1 MKTRLDLKQ
10 HGDLNRYRHYL
21 IIMMMLLFITA
32 EGNFINQVRGQ
43 ELTEEPNISI
53 EIQDQPLGEVLDIIS
68 QDTGYTFNVSRQWK
82 DYSVNASIQSM
93 PLNKGLNRIL
103 AGLNHVIIYESEK
116 IVNILVYGKANPGE
130 RESYSKQ
137 SRSSLIKKFQL
148 ELVNSPQSLSEK
160 TFELEDADEDS
171 DETDTAE
178 DDELVQDS
186 SSQDENSN
194 AQDEMQ

>member
-1 MKTRLDLKQ
+1 MKTRLDFKQ

-21 IIMMMLLFITA
+21 IIMMMLLFLTT

-116 IVNILVYGKANPGE
+116 NINILVYGEANLGE

-137 SRSSLIKKFQL
+137 SQSSLIKKFQL

-160 TFELEDADEDS
+160 TFEFEDADEDS

-178 DDELVQDS
+178 DDELAQDS

-194 AQDEMQ
+194 AQDEKE

>member
-21 IIMMMLLFITA
+21 IIMMMLLFLTA

-116 IVNILVYGKANPGE
+116 IVNILVYGKAKPGE

>member
-1 MKTRLDLKQ
+1 
-10 HGDLNRYRHYL
+10 
-21 IIMMMLLFITA
+21 MLLFLTT

-43 ELTEEPNISI
+43 ELTEEPYISI

-148 ELVNSPQSLSEK
+148 ELVNSPQSFSEK

-186 SSQDENSN
+186 SSQDEDSN
-194 AQDEMQ
+194 AQDKKQ

>member
-10 HGDLNRYRHYL
+10 HGNLNRYRHYL
-21 IIMMMLLFITA
+21 IIMMLLFLTT

-53 EIQDQPLGEVLDIIS
+53 EVQDQPLGEVLDIIS
-68 QDTGYTFNVSRQWK
+68 QDTGYTFKVSNQWK

-103 AGLNHVIIYESEK
+103 AGLNHVIIYESENN
-116 IVNILVYGKANPGE
+116 INILVYGKADLSE
-130 RESYSKQ
+130 RESYPKQ
-137 SRSSLIKKFQL
+137 SRSSLIKKFKL

-171 DETDTAE
+171 DETDAAE
-178 DDELVQDS
+178 DDELAQDS
-186 SSQDENSN
+186 SNQDENSTT
-194 AQDEMQ
+194 QDEKE

>member
-1 MKTRLDLKQ
+1 
-10 HGDLNRYRHYL
+10 
-21 IIMMMLLFITA
+21 
-32 EGNFINQVRGQ
+32 
-43 ELTEEPNISI
+43 
-53 EIQDQPLGEVLDIIS
+53 
-68 QDTGYTFNVSRQWK
+68 
-82 DYSVNASIQSM
+82 YSVNASIQSM

>member
-10 HGDLNRYRHYL
+10 HGNLNRYRHYL
-21 IIMMMLLFITA
+21 IIMMMLLFLTA

-160 TFELEDADEDS
+160 TLELEDADEDS

>member
-10 HGDLNRYRHYL
+10 HGNLNRYRHYL
-21 IIMMMLLFITA
+21 IIMMMLLFLTA

>member
-21 IIMMMLLFITA
+21 SIIMMLLFLIT
-32 EGNFINQVRGQ
+32 EGTFINQVRGQ

-116 IVNILVYGKANPGE
+116 IVNILVYGKANLGE

-160 TFELEDADEDS
+160 TFEFEDADEDS

-178 DDELVQDS
+178 EDELAQDS

-194 AQDEMQ
+194 AQDEKQ

>member
-10 HGDLNRYRHYL
+10 HGNLNRYRHYL
-21 IIMMMLLFITA
+21 IMMMLLFLTT

-116 IVNILVYGKANPGE
+116 IINILVYGKANLGG

-178 DDELVQDS
+178 DDELAQDS

-194 AQDEMQ
+194 APDEKE

>member
-1 MKTRLDLKQ
+1 MKTRLDFKQ

-21 IIMMMLLFITA
+21 IIMMMLLFLTT

-116 IVNILVYGKANPGE
+116 NINILVYGEANLGE

-160 TFELEDADEDS
+160 TFEFEDADEDS

-178 DDELVQDS
+178 DDELAQDS

-194 AQDEMQ
+194 AQDEKE

>member
-10 HGDLNRYRHYL
+10 QGDLNRYRHYL
-21 IIMMMLLFITA
+21 IIMMMLLFLTA

>member
-10 HGDLNRYRHYL
+10 HGNLNRYRHYL
-21 IIMMMLLFITA
+21 IIMMTLLFLTT

-68 QDTGYTFNVSRQWK
+68 QDTGYTFNVSSQWK

-116 IVNILVYGKANPGE
+116 IINILVYGKANPGG

-186 SSQDENSN
+186 GSQDENSN
-194 AQDEMQ
+194 AQDEKQ

>member
-21 IIMMMLLFITA
+21 IIMMMLLFLTA